1 MSRTLIPANIRPHLV
16 PFLFMEFPG
25 IEASFRGKKVKAVK
39 ISTRNS
45 LGKII
50 RFLAEKSDHPQGCD
64 TTNSIFLSIKNQQR
78 EKEYF
83 GKIYT
88 YQDGRSNFLKLP
100 EEGVMLVND
109 HLESIFR
116 SNMMSYLL
124 GWEEKDGE
132 LGLAKGIIKFVD
144 RYNLLEFGFDPS
156 SLRRN
161 YYRWKKDEKRL
172 SFFTNQASNRVHNY

>member
-1 MSRTLIPANIRPHLV
+1 
-16 PFLFMEFPG
+16 
-25 IEASFRGKKVKAVK
+25 
-39 ISTRNS
+39 
-45 LGKII
+45 
-50 RFLAEKSDHPQGCD
+50 
-64 TTNSIFLSIKNQQR
+64 
-78 EKEYF
+78 
-83 GKIYT
+83 
-88 YQDGRSNFLKLP
+88 
-100 EEGVMLVND
+100 
-109 HLESIFR
+109 
-116 SNMMSYLL
+116 MSYLL